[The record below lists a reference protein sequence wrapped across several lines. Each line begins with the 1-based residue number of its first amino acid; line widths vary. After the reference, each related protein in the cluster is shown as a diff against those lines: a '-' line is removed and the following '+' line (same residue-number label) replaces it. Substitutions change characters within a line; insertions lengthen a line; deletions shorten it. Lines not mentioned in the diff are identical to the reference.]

1 MTADE
6 QQAWEQVVTKAS
18 AQRSY
23 TAVQVEN
30 RRRTLNQALAANK
43 QGRAR
48 QAARWLDS
56 AQQTLNEIEA
66 ILAANADL
74 IRLRGQE
81 G

>member
-1 MTADE
+1 MNE
-6 QQAWEQVVTKAS
+6 QERDAWEDVVTKAS

-23 TAVQVEN
+23 AAVTVD
-30 RRRTLNQALAANK
+30 RRQQALNQALAADK

-48 QAARWLDS
+48 QAARWLAG
-56 AQQTLNEIEA
+56 AQQTLNEIDA
-66 ILAANADL
+66 ILAANAEL